1 MQTIPIAKNNTSR
14 SAALHILFSKHD
26 KTVTN
31 ALSSTDLAS
40 LYIDMTMTRSS
51 TTGGKTKPPTQQDI
65 NAIMRFIDSDGSDA
79 LDRGEFLEWLESG
92 MTKTTSDLKK
102 FASQGSTQSLL
113 VDFLQGVIA
122 HAHAWIGSFETIFKN
137 GEDGLTDAKLWSKLK
152 KGMNNASMF
161 TQQGAGSGGSG
172 GSGGNGGSGNSGGSG
187 QPPPLKS
194 ILLMSPTAGSSESLG
209 LIRRQET
216 LDFLV
221 HMALHS
227 SYRPHTVTQQQKQ
240 IYRFLLSTV
249 EAGIQETKSSV
260 KTVISNPLVILA
272 CSAMFSTYDTS
283 GDDVLDGAELRRMLV
298 SVCENQN
305 GGAPGRGETEELM
318 QLLDTSGDGMISRDE
333 FITAVLNIMSEGGGE
348 SSTVKLATK
357 LELGVVNLARQLERR
372 RTMLHRLHKKY
383 SYNNQ
388 LNRDGLS
395 RLLRHCQRKQKI
407 EQSEGSGSN
416 DNQTFAKV
424 TDAAVDSLMNCYQVA
439 TSKTGGGGEG
449 GDGEYEFVM
458 SSAGFS
464 GPILLSSCM
473 HPAQIQ
479 EQRIQS
485 RAMSVVLDM
494 YELMNAEVGRMVQ
507 DADMKRDRKRNAVRV
522 PKGTATAGGATAGGA
537 GVSSSGTGANI
548 VEENSDT
555 SSDDDEEGGGG
566 GGRYDDGGGG
576 GGGGSSNSKVDF
588 GW

>member
-122 HAHAWIGSFETIFKN
+122 HAQAWIGSFETIFKN

-161 TQQGAGSGGSG
+161 TLQGEGSGSSGGSGGSG
-172 GSGGNGGSGNSGGSG
+172 GSGR
-187 QPPPLKS
+187 PPPLKS

-249 EAGIQETKSSV
+249 EAGIQDTKSSV

-333 FITAVLNIMSEGGGE
+333 FITAVLNIMSGGEGE

-383 SYNNQ
+383 SYNSQ

-439 TSKTGGGGEG
+439 TSKTGGGGGEG

-507 DADMKRDRKRNAVRV
+507 DADVKRARKRNAVRA
-522 PKGTATAGGATAGGA
+522 PKGAAGAGGATAG
-537 GVSSSGTGANI
+537 ANI
-548 VEENSDT
+548 EEENSDT
-555 SSDDDEEGGGG
+555 SSDDDGGGG

-576 GGGGSSNSKVDF
+576 GGGGSNGKVDF